1 MSGGWDMPHSREL
14 SVVAGTCLE
23 TTHRMAGGIMTTR
36 TVHMASN
43 LAFLINFVQG
53 GKRAVGE
60 ENGTWRC
67 GELWRSTGRR
77 RTFCAVDC
85 DFGRG

>member
-1 MSGGWDMPHSREL
+1 MSGGWDVPRDDARVESCKN
-14 SVVAGTCLE
+14 VPCLR
-23 TTHRMAGGIMTTR
+23 RMAGGIMTMR

-43 LAFLINFVQG
+43 LDFLINFVKG

-67 GELWRSTGRR
+67 GELWRSTGHR

-85 DFGRG
+85 DFGWG